1 MKGLSDEQ
9 MDELLRALSHADR
22 RMFVRLCK
30 AQAVPA
36 GELAEQSQLALA
48 SVSEHLKVLRKTGLL
63 DLERDGRFRLY
74 RTNQKLLSAVLETLA
89 KLEES

>member
-1 MKGLSDEQ
+1 M
-9 MDELLRALSHADR
+9 
-22 RMFVRLCK
+22 RLCRV
-30 AQAVPA
+30 QAVPA
-36 GELAEQSQLALA
+36 GELAEQSHLALA

-74 RTNQKLLSAVLETLA
+74 RTNQKLLSAVVATLA

>member
-1 MKGLSDEQ
+1 VKRLSDDQ
-9 MDELLRALSHADR
+9 LDELLRALSHADR
-22 RMFVRLCK
+22 RMFVRLCRG
-30 AQAVPA
+30 QAVPA

-63 DLERDGRFRLY
+63 DLERNGRFRRY
-74 RTNQKLLSAVLETLA
+74 RTNQNLLSAVLATLA

>member
-1 MKGLSDEQ
+1 VKSLSDEQ
-9 MDELLRALSHADR
+9 LDELLRALSHADR

-30 AQAVPA
+30 NQAVPA

-63 DLERDGRFRLY
+63 DLERDGRFRRY
-74 RTNQKLLSAVLETLA
+74 RTNQNLLSAVLATLA